1 MEIISYLCSR
11 INDLIMKATM
21 FKDKNWSAAKAAL
34 LNLFIEK
41 GDQTISELSN
51 GLGVSIPYTTKSL
64 NELIEVGLVHEVG
77 KRDNYAKRAP
87 RVYDL
92 IASSG
97 YFLGID
103 TGHDRLNLGITDFC
117 GNLVSSKF
125 KIPYNYKD
133 TQECFDLLID
143 TINAFLEESDV
154 DREQILNVCMSVGGR
169 VNPAEGKAHNYF
181 TCLEAPLATALSE
194 RLGLPACID
203 NDTRCMTY
211 GEYLKGCC
219 KGYQNVVFVNISW
232 GIGIGIIIDGKLYL
246 GKSGYSGEIGHM
258 HIYNN
263 GIICHCGKTGC
274 METEASGSA
283 LQRKMGEALR
293 GGAVSILSDR
303 IGSEEHEV
311 TLPEILEAIE
321 KEDVL
326 SIETLQKIAVELGNN
341 LAGIINIFNPEVLV
355 IGGDLSVTGDYLTQP
370 ICMGIKKFS
379 LNMVNEDSII
389 ATSALTDKAGLIGA
403 CLIARSKVI

>member
-1 MEIISYLCSR
+1 
-11 INDLIMKATM
+11 MKATTL
-21 FKDKNWSAAKAAL
+21 KDKNWSAAKAAL
-34 LNLFIEK
+34 LNLFIER

-64 NELIEVGLVHEVG
+64 NELIEIGLVHEVG

-92 IASSG
+92 IATSG

-125 KIPYNYKD
+125 KIPYNYED
-133 TQECFDLLID
+133 TPECFDQLID
-143 TINAFLEESDV
+143 TINTFVDESGV
-154 DREQILNVCMSVGGR
+154 DREQILNTCMSVGGR

-181 TCLEAPLATALSE
+181 TSLGKPLATALSKK
-194 RLGLPACID
+194 LNIPACID

-283 LQRKMGEALR
+283 LVRQMTNALR
-293 GGAVSILSDR
+293 NGAVSILSDR
-303 IGSEEHEV
+303 IQNCQEELSL
-311 TLPEILEAIE
+311 TEILEAIE

-326 SIETLQKIAVELGNN
+326 SIETLQKVAVELGTN
-341 LAGIINIFNPEVLV
+341 LAGTINTFNPEMLV

-389 ATSALTDKAGLIGA
+389 ATSTLTDKAGLIGA